1 MSGQTLDRFDRR
13 GLVVR
18 APPVEHW
25 PTVDPSHLP
34 VEDQREVQLLCQALW
49 DLFADVDTPVAKI
62 LRQYGI
68 HRQRLYRAARH
79 CLEQHPDGGI
89 YGFRAAMPYLRKK
102 DYERQTLVQPVP
114 LERVGCAGAFNQLL
128 RDYPTLEKSIRL
140 SVRDRNK
147 GVRLG
152 GQVRQPIGDI
162 HRAFIKACRDAG
174 ITADRYPLNTRHL
187 AFRSLCSYISRIVEK
202 DFDMAVSH
210 AGGKKARRAASAV
223 EQAPA
228 ATRAFEVVEFD
239 GHKMDIRLTVRLID
253 PFGMEQT
260 LELHRIWILV
270 LLDVYTRAVIGYHI
284 ALGKEYNKDDVAAA
298 LQAALTPAAPRSYI
312 IPDLVVRA
320 GGGFPSGVVP
330 ETAFACWDWF
340 RMDGAKSHLA
350 GDTIARL
357 NQIVGCWSDNGP
369 PATPNDRP
377 FIERFFH
384 LVARHFAHRLP
395 GTVGSS
401 PDSIERALS
410 DPKGDLS
417 LSVELPELEDMI
429 HVLHSN
435 YNATAH
441 SGVGGK
447 TPLEAM
453 AYSVKAGK
461 GFLRKLPLPIRSNL
475 CLMQEARVVPIKGS
489 TVAGTRPHINFAYV
503 KYTSPVLSSNAA
515 LIGRKVRIYYDVR
528 DIRAIK
534 AFFEDGTELG
544 VLTAA
549 RPWNITPHSLRVRQ
563 EIHRLLAERKLSLQA
578 DECPV
583 TGWARFKW
591 RQAKGNKKAAN
602 ALAKAES
609 NAASVQQSPPPWQE
623 DVLASQ
629 ATPFAPPP
637 VPDASAT
644 GEAAPT
650 SAPPAD
656 APAEPAAPPKP
667 KPMQV
672 RRTITF

>member
-1 MSGQTLDRFDRR
+1 VNAPSRDRFDRR
-13 GLVVR
+13 ELLAG
-18 APPVEHW
+18 APPVELW

-34 VEDQREVQLLCQALW
+34 ADEQRQVQLLCQALW
-49 DLFADVDTPVAKI
+49 DLFADAETPVAAI
-62 LRQYGI
+62 LRQYGV
-68 HRQRLYRAARH
+68 HRETLYRAARR
-79 CLEQHPDGGI
+79 CLDKHPDGGV

-102 DYERQTLVQPVP
+102 EYERQTLVTPVP
-114 LERVGCAGAFNQLL
+114 FERVGCAGPFNQLL
-128 RDYPTLEKSIRL
+128 RVYPDLEKSIRL
-140 SVRDRNK
+140 SVRDRNR

-174 ITADRYPLNTRHL
+174 ITGDRYPLNTRHL
-187 AFRSLCSYISRIVEK
+187 GFRSLCTYIRRIVEK

-210 AGGKKARRAASAV
+210 AGGKKARRAAGAF
-223 EQAPA
+223 EHAPA
-228 ATRAFEVVEFD
+228 ATRPFEVVEFD
-239 GHKMDIRLTVRLID
+239 GHKMDIRLTVRLVD

-260 LELHRIWILV
+260 LQLHRIWILV
-270 LLDVYTRAVIGYHI
+270 LLDIYTRAVIGYHI

-298 LQAALTPAAPRSYI
+298 LQAALTPATPRAYI
-312 IPDLVVRA
+312 IPELQVRE

-377 FIERFFH
+377 YIERFFH
-384 LVARHFAHRLP
+384 LIARHFAHRLP

-417 LSVELPELEDMI
+417 LNVELPELEDMI
-429 HVLHSN
+429 HVLISN
-435 YNATAH
+435 YNASGH
-441 SGVGGK
+441 PGVGGK

-453 AYSVKAGK
+453 AYSVRARQ
-461 GFLRKLPLPIRSNL
+461 GFLRTLPLPIRSNL

-489 TVAGTRPHINFAYV
+489 TVNGIRPHINFAYI
-503 KYTSPVLSSNAA
+503 KYTNPVLSSNAA

-549 RPWNITPHSLRVRQ
+549 RPWNITPHSLRLRQ
-563 EIHRLLAERKLSLQA
+563 EIHRLLATGKLSLQA
-578 DECPV
+578 EECPV
-583 TGWARFKW
+583 SGWARYKW
-591 RQAKGNKKAAN
+591 RHAKGNRQAAN
-602 ALAKAES
+602 ALAKAQG
-609 NAASVQQSPPPWQE
+609 NAASVQQSPTQGPPMGRRSSRRLQK
-623 DVLASQ
+623 LASQ
-629 ATPFAPPP
+629 
-637 VPDASAT
+637 
-644 GEAAPT
+644 G
-650 SAPPAD
+650 
-656 APAEPAAPPKP
+656 
-667 KPMQV
+667 
-672 RRTITF
+672 RRRRRARFR